1 MAIRVVLFLTLFTG
15 LCVTDSQGNLAL
27 NGMAVQSSLGHPQ
40 GDAQHAIDGNR
51 DSDYKKE
58 SCTFTKTEF
67 NPWWRVDLGNVYSVS
82 NVTIT
87 NRGDCCKERLRGA
100 QIRIG
105 NKLDNNGNNNEL
117 VATILT
123 PPNGTETFSFESVNG
138 RYVNIF
144 LPGNDEILTLCEVE
158 VFAVMDT
165 PSYICGPRNLA
176 LGAPAVQS
184 SNQGTAQK
192 AVDGNRNSNY
202 NLGSCSATNAD
213 RDPWWRVDLL
223 AVYGVTRVSIT
234 NRGDAVAERI
244 NGAQIR
250 IGNSLV
256 NNGNNNELA
265 ATVVSIPAGVTKT
278 FKFKPINGRYVNI
291 FIPGRNKYLTLCE
304 VEVFAGNLAVG
315 ATAVQ
320 STTYGGG
327 EAQRAVDGNRDSD
340 WGHGSCSHTN
350 GDRDPWWRV
359 DLGKVYK
366 VTRVSISNCGD
377 AVAERING
385 AQIRIGNSLENNG
398 NNNELAATVESIPAG
413 VTKTFEF
420 KPINGRY
427 VNIIIPGRNE
437 YLVLC
442 EVEVFGDTSTHAL
455 VPRNLAVGATAVQSS
470 TYGGG
475 EAQRAV
481 DGNRDSDWGH
491 GSCSHTNGDRDPWWR
506 VDLLEVYKV
515 TRVSITN
522 RGDAVAERINGA
534 EIRIGNSLDNNGN
547 NNELA
552 ATVVSIP
559 AGETKTFEFKP
570 IKGRYVNV
578 YIPGRNEYLTLCEV
592 EVFAEKYTPTYTGF
606 PTLHGIA
613 PTYIADLIQLNKP
626 KRAFRSESLNLLVV
640 PRTHRRMRG
649 DRSFAA
655 AATRLWNTLPHY
667 IRERSSL
674 TEFKRHLKTYFYIL
688 AFDRS

>member
-1 MAIRVVLFLTLFTG
+1 MKFRMAIRVVLFLTLFTG

-304 VEVFAGNLAVG
+304 VEVFA
-315 ATAVQ
+315 
-320 STTYGGG
+320 
-327 EAQRAVDGNRDSD
+327 
-340 WGHGSCSHTN
+340 
-350 GDRDPWWRV
+350 
-359 DLGKVYK
+359 
-366 VTRVSISNCGD
+366 
-377 AVAERING
+377 
-385 AQIRIGNSLENNG
+385 
-398 NNNELAATVESIPAG
+398 
-413 VTKTFEF
+413 
-420 KPINGRY
+420 
-427 VNIIIPGRNE
+427 
-437 YLVLC
+437 
-442 EVEVFGDTSTHAL
+442 DTSTHAL